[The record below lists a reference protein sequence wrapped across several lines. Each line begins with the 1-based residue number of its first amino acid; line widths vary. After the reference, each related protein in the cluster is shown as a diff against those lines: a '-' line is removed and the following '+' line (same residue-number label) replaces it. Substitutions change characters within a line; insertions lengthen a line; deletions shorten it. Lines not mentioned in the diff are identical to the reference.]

1 MDTVQETPS
10 ERAYAMSRGSTT
22 MRLCSVLAG
31 AALGLTTGATA
42 SFAEEAKAQQGTAEQ
57 QPPEKH
63 HSKAKGALVG
73 GAGGAVVGGKK
84 GAAVGAAGGALYQH
98 HKNKK
103 AEKKQAKQEKQQD
116 KQDKQQEK

>member
-1 MDTVQETPS
+1 MA
-10 ERAYAMSRGSTT
+10 RNSTT
-22 MRLCSVLAG
+22 MKLCSALAG
-31 AALGLTTGATA
+31 AALALTTGATA
-42 SFAEEAKAQQGTAEQ
+42 TFAEDAKAQQGTAEQ

-84 GAAVGAAGGALYQH
+84 GAAVGAAGGALVQH

-103 AEKKQAKQEKQQD
+103 AEKKQAKQEKQE
-116 KQDKQQEK
+116 KQEK